1 MPDVTW
7 ARLDGF
13 EAIEPLE
20 ECADLYVQVY
30 AEPPY
35 NGAPKFSRDRFLSR
49 TRRQMT
55 SAGFTMVTARR
66 DGVLAGF
73 AFGFSMAAGS
83 WWANASPPEAEVLN
97 AAKFAVVELVVDR
110 RHRGKGLGTSLLR
123 RLLQQRPEPYAT
135 LAAVIGSYAY
145 DWYLRSGWRK
155 VGEFRAEP
163 PFSDALVISLPLE

>member
-13 EAIEPLE
+13 EAIELLE

-66 DGVLAGF
+66 DGVLVGF

-83 WWANASPPEAEVLN
+83 WWANASPCLREDHLSSALP
-97 AAKFAVVELVVDR
+97 
-110 RHRGKGLGTSLLR
+110 LR
-123 RLLQQRPEPYAT
+123 RDVRLPGRLGR
-135 LAAVIGSYAY
+135 
-145 DWYLRSGWRK
+145 
-155 VGEFRAEP
+155 VGGCP
-163 PFSDALVISLPLE
+163 